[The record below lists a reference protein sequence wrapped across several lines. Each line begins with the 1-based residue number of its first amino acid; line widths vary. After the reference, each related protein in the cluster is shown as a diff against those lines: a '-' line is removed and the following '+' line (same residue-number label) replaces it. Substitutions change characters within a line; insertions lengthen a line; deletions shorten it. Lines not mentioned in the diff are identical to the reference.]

1 MIHPV
6 WIVKNA
12 MGCGETKLGRWNDD
26 TTGDVTEN
34 VLLRLAFHD
43 CIPYEDGSGRYQLTR
58 SQSCLGY
65 LNKTK

>member
-1 MIHPV
+1 MIVLCRKRILQMIHPV

-12 MGCGETKLGRWNDD
+12 MGNGETKLGRWNDD

-43 CIPYEDGSGRYQLTR
+43 CIPYEDGSGI
-58 SQSCLGY
+58 
-65 LNKTK
+65 

>member
-12 MGCGETKLGRWNDD
+12 MGNSETKLGRCNDD

-43 CIPYEDGSGRYQLTR
+43 CIPYEDGSGI
-58 SQSCLGY
+58 
-65 LNKTK
+65 